1 MRSTSFAFRA
11 GLLFLLLCCHHS
23 FTLNKKQDENIP
35 YRHDFGKE
43 GEREDRIKHSG
54 MSIFSNWIQLDA
66 FFFNYLY
73 RSVYYIY
80 IYNCEKTVNNRCFIQ
95 L

>member
-23 FTLNKKQDENIP
+23 FTLNKKQDKNMP
-35 YRHDFGKE
+35 YRHDFGEE
-43 GEREDRIKHSG
+43 GEREDRIKHFG

-66 FFFNYLY
+66 FFSINCTVQYL
-73 RSVYYIY
+73 IC
-80 IYNCEKTVNNRCFIQ
+80 IYNCAKTVNNRCFIQ